1 MIIMSS
7 AHRPWSPNL
16 ALTLKEVVH
25 IASLVR
31 IGMSEQDLESFRD
44 ELSKILDQFEV
55 LKTIDTENVAP
66 TAHPVDINNVF
77 KDDIATE
84 PLDSEAVLSNA
95 PRRVDLYFRVKAVL
109 EE

>member
-1 MIIMSS
+1 M
-7 AHRPWSPNL
+7 
-16 ALTLKEVVH
+16 ALSLKEVVH

-55 LKTIDTENVAP
+55 LKTIDTEAIAP
-66 TAHPVDINNVF
+66 TAHPIEVNNVF

-95 PRRVDLYFRVKAVL
+95 PHREDRYFRVKAVL
-109 EE
+109 D